1 MSRQPISVK
10 RILLA
15 LIAVFAATSLVS
27 LAFMSLMGIPSALL
41 WHIQRGNTI
50 AVEGHTFRIPLLLAP
65 ESGTKPGDIT
75 LLATHPIRGGLEAI
89 SISKTGKPS
98 SEAGNIARIQKLIAL
113 FSRVPHP
120 LHYTIER
127 IEGQR
132 LIFTCLREDPD
143 GNFENLRCYA
153 ADSDISVFT
162 MASGRYR
169 HEMRDLLTT
178 SH

>member
-98 SEAGNIARIQKLIAL
+98 SEAGNIARIQKLIRSTTLSNA
-113 FSRVPHP
+113 SRVSASSSPVSAKIP
-120 LHYTIER
+120 TATSKTSGVTQQIPISRYSRWPPAGIATR
-127 IEGQR
+127 CA
-132 LIFTCLREDPD
+132 TC
-143 GNFENLRCYA
+143 
-153 ADSDISVFT
+153 
-162 MASGRYR
+162 
-169 HEMRDLLTT
+169 
-178 SH
+178 